1 MANRRSE
8 ETRERILKVSAE
20 AFAENGYDAT
30 GVAEICQRAQVSKG
44 AFYHH
49 FPSKQDVF
57 LALMDH
63 WLSGLDTQLD
73 LARTGAATIPK
84 EFLQMAG
91 MARLIFEAAEDQ
103 LPIFLEFW
111 AKASRD
117 PRFWEAT
124 IVRYRRYRDYF
135 VHMFEAGIAEGTIRA
150 VDPQK
155 AAYALV
161 ALASG
166 LILQGLLEPDTEDW
180 GMVLQEGVELLLKG
194 LQVNPE

>member
-8 ETRERILKVSAE
+8 ETRERILKVSLE

-44 AFYHH
+44 AFYYH

-57 LALMDH
+57 LALMGH

-73 LARTGAATIPK
+73 MARAGAETIPE

-91 MARLIFEAAEDQ
+91 MARLVFEAAEDQ

-117 PRFWEAT
+117 PGIWKAT
-124 IVRYRRYRDYF
+124 IAPYRRYRDYF
-135 VHMFEAGIAEGTIRA
+135 VRMFEAGIEEGTIRPI
-150 VDPQK
+150 DPQK

-166 LILQGLLEPDTEDW
+166 LILQGLLEPETEDW
-180 GMVLQEGVELLLKG
+180 GMLLQEGVEMLLKG
-194 LQVNPE
+194 LRVHSE